1 MGPLVRKS
9 LWRYMQYDPE
19 RYPVDM
25 KFRIDSAMG
34 IMAKE
39 VENTNLTNMLG
50 YIPPQSPAHML
61 VVRAIFE
68 NSSSANK
75 EELMDAIRQLSQG
88 PSPEQQ
94 QMQQQMQELQQRMLM
109 LEMQAKELENAKAQ
123 AEIAKIQAETRFTLT
138 KDDLEDDKVQINASN
153 AAVAAQKVRVQ
164 SQMADTQRQEALARA
179 IGQPQGSS

>member
-1 MGPLVRKS
+1 M
-9 LWRYMQYDPE
+9 
-19 RYPVDM
+19 
-25 KFRIDSAMG
+25 
-34 IMAKE
+34 
-39 VENTNLTNMLG
+39 N
-50 YIPPQSPAHML
+50 
-61 VVRAIFE
+61 
-68 NSSSANK
+68 
-75 EELMDAIRQLSQG
+75 AIRQLSQG

-164 SQMADTQRQEALARA
+164 TQMADTQRQEALARA